1 MKKLSDYH
9 FTEEQIRTFYE
20 KNKGPINYFY
30 CEDEDAD
37 MLSHD
42 SQAQYV
48 ATLVKAELARI
59 EDFNEKYP
67 YFPHLLRK
75 GFQPSLQYILDR
87 DEEYPFF
94 EEDGSMK
101 SNMAT
106 IFEAARTNVGLLQ
119 WLPDHHRNDPAVLL
133 TAYFS
138 NRNSF
143 MRLDAYM
150 DSDAFKFISEDLWN
164 GNYYNGQ
171 DHEALDELIRIVKQ
185 SESTNFLLQLP
196 HLPEDRYRL
205 ILDFF
210 EEHLQRPFTEEELQI
225 FKSFRT
231 HDPITYDPDFK
242 KHVVKVFNGKLFYA
256 RD

>member
-9 FTEEQIRTFYE
+9 FTEEQIHTFYE

-106 IFEAARTNVGLLQ
+106 IFEAARTNVGLL
-119 WLPDHHRNDPAVLL
+119 
-133 TAYFS
+133 
-138 NRNSF
+138 
-143 MRLDAYM
+143 
-150 DSDAFKFISEDLWN
+150 
-164 GNYYNGQ
+164 
-171 DHEALDELIRIVKQ
+171 
-185 SESTNFLLQLP
+185 
-196 HLPEDRYRL
+196 
-205 ILDFF
+205 
-210 EEHLQRPFTEEELQI
+210 
-225 FKSFRT
+225 
-231 HDPITYDPDFK
+231 
-242 KHVVKVFNGKLFYA
+242 
-256 RD
+256 